1 MLAVTD
7 EEIQYFKKDITD
19 FTNIEKQIKELKA
32 KMKPYQDKIR
42 ELSKLKETKKEE
54 VINFMDCNKLD
65 MCNTD
70 DASYEMKET
79 KSHHLSAPKSLVATP
94 ANLRRRKRPDLH
106 PSALQVGRHAD
117 RVPGRHA
124 RRLRREEPG
133 AHPQA
138 PRDCASTREWW

>member
-32 KMKPYQDKIR
+32 KMKPYQDKIK
-42 ELSKLKETKKEE
+42 ELNKLKESKKED

-70 DASYEMKET
+70 EASYEMKET
-79 KSHHLSAPKSLVATP
+79 KSTKSVTKGDAYDRIYKFFSDDVD
-94 ANLRRRKRPDLH
+94 NIKDMGVEEKSKYLH
-106 PSALQVGRHAD
+106 NYIYIEGR
-117 RVPGRHA
+117 
-124 RRLRREEPG
+124 ET
-133 AHPQA
+133 
-138 PRDCASTREWW
+138 STVKTLKAK

>member
-19 FTNIEKQIKELKA
+19 FTNIERQIKELKA
-32 KMKPYQDKIR
+32 KMKPFQDKIR
-42 ELSKLKETKKEE
+42 ELNKLKETKKEE

-79 KSHHLSAPKSLVATP
+79 KSTKTVTKGDAYDRIYKFFSDDNDNIRDMSVEEKS
-94 ANLRRRKRPDLH
+94 KYLH
-106 PSALQVGRHAD
+106 NYIYVLGRETTMVKTLKAK
-117 RVPGRHA
+117 
-124 RRLRREEPG
+124 
-133 AHPQA
+133 
-138 PRDCASTREWW
+138 

>member
-32 KMKPYQDKIR
+32 KMKPYQDKIK
-42 ELSKLKETKKEE
+42 ELNKLKESKKED

-79 KSHHLSAPKSLVATP
+79 KSTKTVTKGDAYDRIYKFFSDDSHNIRDMNVEEKS
-94 ANLRRRKRPDLH
+94 KYLH
-106 PSALQVGRHAD
+106 NYIYVDGRETTVVKTLKAK
-117 RVPGRHA
+117 
-124 RRLRREEPG
+124 
-133 AHPQA
+133 
-138 PRDCASTREWW
+138 

>member
-19 FTNIEKQIKELKA
+19 FTNIEKQIKDLKA

-79 KSHHLSAPKSLVATP
+79 KSTKTVTKGDAYDRIYKFFSEEEDNIRDMSVEEKS
-94 ANLRRRKRPDLH
+94 KYLH
-106 PSALQVGRHAD
+106 NYIYVQGRETTMVKTLKAKN
-117 RVPGRHA
+117 
-124 RRLRREEPG
+124 
-133 AHPQA
+133 
-138 PRDCASTREWW
+138 

>member
-79 KSHHLSAPKSLVATP
+79 KSTKTVTKGDAYDRIYKFFSEEEDNIKDMNVEEKS
-94 ANLRRRKRPDLH
+94 KYLH
-106 PSALQVGRHAD
+106 NYIYVQGRETTMVKTLKAKN
-117 RVPGRHA
+117 
-124 RRLRREEPG
+124 
-133 AHPQA
+133 
-138 PRDCASTREWW
+138 

>member
-19 FTNIEKQIKELKA
+19 FTNIERQIKELKA
-32 KMKPYQDKIR
+32 KMKPFQDKIR
-42 ELSKLKETKKEE
+42 ELNKLKETKKEE

-79 KSHHLSAPKSLVATP
+79 KSTKTVTKGDAYDRIYKFFSDDYDNIRDMSVEEKS
-94 ANLRRRKRPDLH
+94 KYLH
-106 PSALQVGRHAD
+106 NYIYVLGRETTTVKTLKAKN
-117 RVPGRHA
+117 
-124 RRLRREEPG
+124 
-133 AHPQA
+133 
-138 PRDCASTREWW
+138 

>member
-32 KMKPYQDKIR
+32 KMKPYQDKIK
-42 ELSKLKETKKEE
+42 ELNKLKESKKED

-70 DASYEMKET
+70 EASYEMKET
-79 KSHHLSAPKSLVATP
+79 KSTKSVTKGDAYDRIYKFFSDD
-94 ANLRRRKRPDLH
+94 ADNIKDMSVEEKSKYLH
-106 PSALQVGRHAD
+106 NYIYIEGR
-117 RVPGRHA
+117 
-124 RRLRREEPG
+124 ET
-133 AHPQA
+133 
-138 PRDCASTREWW
+138 STVKTLKAK

>member
-79 KSHHLSAPKSLVATP
+79 KSTKTVTKGDAYDRIYKFFSEEEDNIKDMSVEEKS
-94 ANLRRRKRPDLH
+94 KYLH
-106 PSALQVGRHAD
+106 NYIYVQGRETTMVKTLKAKN
-117 RVPGRHA
+117 
-124 RRLRREEPG
+124 
-133 AHPQA
+133 
-138 PRDCASTREWW
+138 